1 LSAFEA
7 SSDRQAALPAAVS
20 VSRLLLALERR
31 TTALSLWGACAALV
45 VAAVIGF
52 YQIVSR
58 FILLQPAEW
67 SEVSVR
73 IALIWMVFLAIPTA
87 FRQGA
92 MVCVDLLYRWSG
104 PRLRRGLDTVAA
116 LVGMVLI
123 AVMIWFGTEYA
134 WRTRFQTIPGIESL
148 TVVWAYA
155 AMPVGGVFSVLAIL
169 AQWFDPRRNE
179 LETAQ

>member
-7 SSDRQAALPAAVS
+7 SSERSAAAAAVS
-20 VSRLLLALERR
+20 PSALLIAVERR
-31 TTALSLWGACAALV
+31 TTALALWGACTMLV
-45 VAAVIGF
+45 IAAVIGL
-52 YQIVSR
+52 YQILSR

-73 IALIWMVFLAIPTA
+73 FALIWMVFLAIPMA

-92 MVCVDLLYRWSG
+92 MVCVDLLYRRAG
-104 PRLRRGLDTVAA
+104 PRGRRGLDTAA
-116 LVGMVLI
+116 
-123 AVMIWFGTEYA
+123 AVMGLLLVAVLIWFGVEYA
-134 WRTRFQTIPGIESL
+134 WRTRFQTVPGIESM
-148 TVVWAYA
+148 TMVWAYA
-155 AMPVGGVFSVLAIL
+155 AMPIGGVFSVLAIL